1 MLNLTW
7 IKNHDHVSYC
17 KENEVLPRLARE
29 LGIADLAQQVEEFR
43 THPTAEGGKSERE
56 ETYHFEAVHPQP
68 DLPGAGGD
76 GGERV
81 DLYGGAMPRLLSVYP
96 LGGDKRELTQREG
109 DTVMG
114 EQKKYWEGKHFA
126 FYTNKECEYYPC
138 HPVPEG
144 TEFNCLF
151 CYCPLYMLG
160 RKCGGNFTY
169 LESGVKDCSECLV
182 PHRRENYGFIADS
195 FQKIAGEMAERE
207 KKEGQ

>member
-1 MLNLTW
+1 
-7 IKNHDHVSYC
+7 
-17 KENEVLPRLARE
+17 
-29 LGIADLAQQVEEFR
+29 
-43 THPTAEGGKSERE
+43 
-56 ETYHFEAVHPQP
+56 
-68 DLPGAGGD
+68 
-76 GGERV
+76 
-81 DLYGGAMPRLLSVYP
+81 
-96 LGGDKRELTQREG
+96 
-109 DTVMG
+109 MG
-114 EQKKYWEGKHFA
+114 EQKKYWEGRHFA

-144 TEFNCLF
+144 TDFNCLF

>member
-1 MLNLTW
+1 
-7 IKNHDHVSYC
+7 
-17 KENEVLPRLARE
+17 
-29 LGIADLAQQVEEFR
+29 
-43 THPTAEGGKSERE
+43 
-56 ETYHFEAVHPQP
+56 
-68 DLPGAGGD
+68 
-76 GGERV
+76 
-81 DLYGGAMPRLLSVYP
+81 
-96 LGGDKRELTQREG
+96 
-109 DTVMG
+109 MG

-195 FQKIAGEMAERE
+195 FQKIAGRDAHE
-207 KKEGQ
+207 KSAQLLCAGGRFFRHR

>member
-7 IKNHDHVSYC
+7 IKNPDHVSYC

-43 THPTAEGGKSERE
+43 THPTAEGVNLKGKKRTTLKLFIPNLTFPEPVE
-56 ETYHFEAVHPQP
+56 M
-68 DLPGAGGD
+68 
-76 GGERV
+76 GENV
-81 DLYGGAMPRLLSVYP
+81 WIDMGEAMPRLLSVYP

>member
-1 MLNLTW
+1 
-7 IKNHDHVSYC
+7 
-17 KENEVLPRLARE
+17 
-29 LGIADLAQQVEEFR
+29 
-43 THPTAEGGKSERE
+43 
-56 ETYHFEAVHPQP
+56 
-68 DLPGAGGD
+68 
-76 GGERV
+76 
-81 DLYGGAMPRLLSVYP
+81 
-96 LGGDKRELTQREG
+96 
-109 DTVMG
+109 MG

-182 PHRRENYGFIADS
+182 PHRRENYGFKMCIRD
-195 FQKIAGEMAERE
+195 RY
-207 KKEGQ
+207 